1 MTCLKSGF
9 PLSTAKMTQVWSTQ
23 PFDRPLVDYK
33 TRIQHLEDVV
43 QLLLAKQ
50 EPALFLSTSVAPLAG
65 LFWYLIDRGLVPV
78 LSKKTTLITTDWHL
92 RQQATN
98 NHAIT
103 LAQRRAL
110 FNPPISQAPPITPSV
125 LPSVHPPTSVHLVS
139 STLHSAPVLPPA
151 SEPNSS
157 SSLSCP
163 PARPIAPSLAPAL
176 PPSEAP
182 NCVASSPAMQPPLAS
197 ILNGMASLPPPL
209 PLATLVP
216 STSSLLL
223 APSPLS
229 SPSASVSSLAN
240 LTVIWDLP
248 IANSS
253 SPVQS
258 HSSEPISASPTSSNL
273 SFRSIRPRR
282 PAALSSSLDCSFSL
296 DRPTFLDLRLNTIHT
311 VASHQSN
318 PSEPNTSVPKC
329 PKLSLIS
336 SQASPTTSTTPS
348 STENNEFTVPCSTST
363 FPEQPI
369 EPTSIPNCPSGF
381 DIAAIGSITIV
392 DDTIESPELQLA
404 PEDSDEALQWDKECQ
419 EYYNDIEE
427 ALQQAN
433 ADENEIKKK
442 KKKKASN
449 PTATP
454 NNPVLFY
461 A

>member
-1 MTCLKSGF
+1 
-9 PLSTAKMTQVWSTQ
+9 
-23 PFDRPLVDYK
+23 
-33 TRIQHLEDVV
+33 
-43 QLLLAKQ
+43 
-50 EPALFLSTSVAPLAG
+50 
-65 LFWYLIDRGLVPV
+65 
-78 LSKKTTLITTDWHL
+78 
-92 RQQATN
+92 
-98 NHAIT
+98 
-103 LAQRRAL
+103 
-110 FNPPISQAPPITPSV
+110 
-125 LPSVHPPTSVHLVS
+125 
-139 STLHSAPVLPPA
+139 
-151 SEPNSS
+151 
-157 SSLSCP
+157 
-163 PARPIAPSLAPAL
+163 
-176 PPSEAP
+176 
-182 NCVASSPAMQPPLAS
+182 MQPPLAS

-282 PAALSSSLDCSFSL
+282 PAALLRSIPKHRSKEDQLPLTIPATPSPPSVNSNPSQYSPLRSSSLDCSFSL
-296 DRPTFLDLRLNTIHT
+296 DRPTFLDSRLNTIHT